1 MNTSNSQLSSLYHS
15 IDITQEIPPLIV
27 GERTNPTGSK
37 KFRELLLAND
47 FDGCLQVAVEQ
58 EKIGAH
64 VLDLSAA
71 WAGRN
76 EEEDLVTLVKLFSQN
91 LRIPLMIDS
100 TSPDCIEKALMAY
113 PGRPVINSIN
123 FEDGG
128 TNLHK
133 VCSLAKKYGACVVAL
148 TIDEDGMA
156 MDAKKKFD
164 IAERIF
170 NVAVNQYGLAPSDI
184 FFDPLTFTVGS
195 GDNNLVD
202 AAIQT
207 LEAIRL
213 IKEKL
218 VGAKT
223 ILGLS
228 NISFGL
234 RPPARKVLNAVF
246 LHEAVE
252 AGLDAVIINPTNCIS
267 LDTIKEE
274 SRRLALDLL
283 YNRQTVE
290 LSPLMTYIAHF
301 ENSSETAKKQE
312 ETEFNPEQQLFA
324 CVLQGSRKDI
334 YDLLH
339 ILMDKYRPLE
349 IINQLLVP
357 AMKRVG
363 ELFGAG
369 EMLLPF
375 VLQSAEVMRSSV
387 EILEPY
393 MDKNSKND
401 APKVLLATVQGD
413 VHDIGKNLVNIILSN
428 NGYDVIDIGI
438 KVSAERIIEEAQ
450 KHNVD
455 LIALSG
461 LLVKSAVAMRDSIP
475 LFKEAGLTQ
484 PILLGGAA
492 LTRKFV
498 ATECAVNYPSQ
509 VVYCKDA
516 FAGLKALQD
525 MEKGELTS
533 TTWNEYERKD
543 SAIPGA
549 EQLRIQPAENIP
561 TPAAFGTTGMK
572 AETKDFID
580 LVKTNF
586 LFRGRWGYVRGNKS
600 KEEYQDMLEKTVL
613 PQYHAIR
620 DRILSEDLLE
630 PKINYGWFSC
640 YKEKDT
646 LYIDAD
652 SKTVKFTFP
661 RQQNAPH
668 RSLADYFNNKGNGA
682 DVVGFFVATI
692 GSKINEITQDLYQK
706 GEFHDYLL
714 LHGYSVEAAEALAE
728 YTHTMMRSEIG
739 LQGTGKRFS
748 FGYSAC
754 PDLNLQKPLLKLLR
768 ADEIGIKLTESLE
781 MTPEQSVSA
790 MVVHHSQAS
799 YFSV

>member
-1 MNTSNSQLSSLYHS
+1 MNTTNSQLSSLYQS
-15 IDITQEIPPLIV
+15 VDITQDIPPLIV

-37 KFRELLLAND
+37 KFRELLLADD

-58 EKIGAH
+58 ERIGAH

-76 EEEDLVTLVKLFSQN
+76 EEEDLVKLVKLFSQT

-100 TSPDCIEKALMAY
+100 TSPVCIEKALKSY

-123 FEDGG
+123 LEDGG
-128 TNLHK
+128 DNLHK
-133 VCSLAKKYGACVVAL
+133 VCGLAKKYGACVVAL

-156 MDAKKKFD
+156 MDTPKKFEV
-164 IAERIF
+164 AERIF
-170 NVAVNQYGLAPSDI
+170 NIAVNQYGLQPSDI

-195 GDNNLVD
+195 GDTNLVD
-202 AAIQT
+202 AAVQT
-207 LEAIRL
+207 LDAIRL

-267 LDTIKEE
+267 LDTINKE
-274 SRRLALDLL
+274 SRQLAMDLL
-283 YNRQTVE
+283 YNRQSGET
-290 LSPLMTYIAHF
+290 SPLMAYIDHF
-301 ENSSETAKKQE
+301 ESHSGVE
-312 ETEFNPEQQLFA
+312 ETHDEAEFNPEQQMFDS
-324 CVLQGSRKDI
+324 VLHGNRKNI
-334 YDLLH
+334 NDLLYM
-339 ILMDKYRPLE
+339 LMDKYNPLD
-349 IINQLLVP
+349 IVNQILVP

-363 ELFGAG
+363 ELFGSG

-375 VLQSAEVMRSSV
+375 VLQSAEVMRASV

-393 MDKNSKND
+393 MDKSSKSD

-438 KVSAERIIEEAQ
+438 KVPAERIIEEAQ
-450 KHNVD
+450 KHKVD
-455 LIALSG
+455 IIGLSG
-461 LLVKSAVAMRDSIP
+461 LLVKSAVVMRDSMSIY
-475 LFKEAGLTQ
+475 KEAGLTQ

-498 ATECAVNYPSQ
+498 ATECAVEYPSP

-525 MEKGELTS
+525 MEEGKLKS
-533 TTWNEYERKD
+533 TTWTGSDRAVQSSEE
-543 SAIPGA
+543 A
-549 EQLRIQPAENIP
+549 EQVVIQPAKNIP
-561 TPAAFGTTGMK
+561 KPPVFGTARMEV
-572 AETKDFID
+572 ETKDFID
-580 LVKTNF
+580 LIKTNF
-586 LFRGRWGYVRGNKS
+586 LFRGRWGYVRGNMS
-600 KEEYQDMLEKTVL
+600 KDEYQELLDKTVF
-613 PQYHAIR
+613 PQYRAIR
-620 DRILSEDLLE
+620 ERILNENLLE
-630 PKINYGWFSC
+630 PKINYGWFNC
-640 YKEKDT
+640 HKEKDT
-646 LYIDAD
+646 LYVDAAGQ
-652 SKTVKFTFP
+652 TIEFTFP
-661 RQQNAPH
+661 RQQGIPH
-668 RSLADYFNNKGNGA
+668 LSLVDYFNSREQGS
-682 DVVGFFVATI
+682 DVVGFFVVTV
-692 GSKINEITQDLYQK
+692 GSKIDRIAHELYQQ

-728 YTHTMMRSEIG
+728 YTHKMMRNEIG
-739 LQGTGKRFS
+739 IMYTGERYS

-754 PDLNLQKPLLKLLR
+754 PDLNLQQPLLKLLR
-768 ADEIGIKLTESLE
+768 SEEIGVELTESME
-781 MTPEQSVSA
+781 MVPEQSVSA